1 MGEANTVY
9 VLIGQRGSGKT
20 YYGQRLKYN
29 QPELSIVSR
38 DEILM
43 RIFGSVYLSPYSS
56 DHELARKIT
65 SRLLRRKLSI
75 RTGVVLVLDLWVGD
89 SPARRN
95 LVDKLREF
103 GATRVVALYFVT
115 RLEMVNQWFWLK
127 PGIAKISEMKT
138 RKGEGLTFFSE
149 SAPANDY
156 EIFHKNASQ
165 IDSDGFDEVIRVD
178 PEKDL
183 IFLT

>member
-1 MGEANTVY
+1 MGEDNVVY

-20 YYGQRLKYN
+20 YYGQRLIEN
-29 QPELSIVSR
+29 QSGLSVVSR
-38 DEILM
+38 DEILV
-43 RIFGSVYLSPYSS
+43 RVFGSTDTGSYSGCQG
-56 DHELARKIT
+56 LARKIVY
-65 SRLLRRKLSI
+65 RLLRRKLSTQKRLAI
-75 RTGVVLVLDLWVGD
+75 LLDFWTEGSLE
-89 SPARRN
+89 RRD
-95 LVDKLREF
+95 LIEELRKF

-138 RKGEGLTFFSE
+138 RKDEGLTFFLE

-156 EIFHKNASQ
+156 EVFHEYASQ